1 MKQIKYIVAIAA
13 LIVAVAGCRDKEHP
27 DLKLPVNT
35 ELIVPSYAEL
45 YDISVEDGSAWEVKS
60 HPEWATP
67 MNDSGTAGE
76 KIVLFVEDNIEE
88 EDRAGEMLV
97 VTDKSEVVY
106 SILQHGSISE
116 DVNATIISEKVL
128 NLGYG
133 VGYGINVF
141 GTPQSG
147 KYDIKGVVVNP
158 ATLAQALK
166 KVGEA
171 DAYCAEDQ
179 YYSQTESIS
188 GTSTTSLAT
197 QLSVNA
203 GIEAEISGFTGS
215 LSGKFSSKESSNT
228 HTAYAMRQIRHI
240 AGSRYLRPGILRTLS
255 AEKCDSIF
263 ARSFYEYARR
273 IQNNPNSTNDI
284 YKLLSNYGTHLIV
297 HGTLGGELELAME
310 TTSTET
316 ISEMDIN
323 AVLNISCSVVNAGAD
338 FTMSKK
344 DSTLMK
350 NTKISLTTYGGNN
363 EFSLT
368 PGTSFEQAMANV
380 IDSSKLEDWTA
391 SIKTRESMALI
402 DVQLYP
408 IYDLMPDAASR
419 NAVREYMINEF
430 SKRINKDN
438 IPLNFAV
445 NGFGDNG
452 VITGE
457 AYIQPIDV
465 KLECYSEMVP
475 EISSEKPS
483 IMIYSGTKDK
493 MNYDCGFFIGRNP
506 EGDDKGQQPGKLRR
520 NREGKYT
527 FESFEDLNPGQVTEL
542 YVNATGDVIIAGKPG
557 VDYSEVKFTGITQED
572 MYKNWISDSGEIGTP
587 VMYAEDLFNSPY
599 WHGWYD
605 NSGQSKYQMI
615 AAASANMKG
624 SNINFINTGVAM
636 LAFSCSTKEDL
647 SYRTICIY
655 NKDVK
660 GCYMLDGKECDQNII
675 IDDECKYPLLE
686 EISYVVVILRMKPD
700 YDSTSGWEWIEKPY
714 LHLTINYDNTPRWR

>member
-240 AGSRYLRPGILRTLS
+240 AGSRYLRPGILRSLS

>member
-13 LIVAVAGCRDKEHP
+13 LIIAVAGCRDKEHP

-133 VGYGINVF
+133 VGYVINVF

-240 AGSRYLRPGILRTLS
+240 AGSRYLRPGILRSLS

-323 AVLNISCSVVNAGAD
+323 AVLNMSCSVVNAGAD

-380 IDSSKLEDWTA
+380 IDSTKLEDWTA

-430 SKRINKDN
+430 SKRINKKN